1 MDYFLRFLAF
11 AALTCS
17 FKPLPALNA
26 GDLEAAIV
34 IVLPFCGLRPS
45 RAARSRTSNVPKPI
59 TCTLPPAANSSA
71 TVSNTAFTAFSAS
84 FLVNSVFYATL
95 AINSVL
101 FMTEPP

>member
-11 AALTCS
+11 VALTCS

-45 RAARSRTSNVPKPI
+45 RAARSRTSKVPKPI

-84 FLVNSVFYATL
+84 FFVNSVFCATL
-95 AINSVL
+95 AINYVL

>member
-59 TCTLPPAANSSA
+59 TCTLPPAANSSG
-71 TVSNTAFTAFSAS
+71 TLCLCD
-84 FLVNSVFYATL
+84 LVHFHRLFYTIL
-95 AINSVL
+95 ID
-101 FMTEPP
+101 

>member
-11 AALTCS
+11 VALTCS

-45 RAARSRTSNVPKPI
+45 RAARSRTSKVPKPI

-84 FLVNSVFYATL
+84 FFC
-95 AINSVL
+95 
-101 FMTEPP
+101 

>member
-34 IVLPFCGLRPS
+34 IVLPFCGLRNFES
-45 RAARSRTSNVPKPI
+45 TEADNLYFATS
-59 TCTLPPAANSSA
+59 C
-71 TVSNTAFTAFSAS
+71 
-84 FLVNSVFYATL
+84 
-95 AINSVL
+95 
-101 FMTEPP
+101 